1 MTSISTY
8 QFYTR
13 DTSVTRSRIEADPII
28 SREMA
33 YYKENIT
40 QITTLDEFLDD
51 DRLYNYAMKA
61 FGLEELTYAKGMMRK
76 VLESDLND
84 ENSFANLLEDTRY
97 KTMAAAFDFGNTV
110 AEAEIQTDDQF
121 EDTVDLYS
129 TAIERRN
136 TSLTQELTYYEAVID
151 TVTNVDDIFYN
162 QTLRDQ
168 LFQAFEIDPDIFDYD
183 TIRAV
188 LTSDADDPASYVNVN
203 FMDNVSTWQT
213 QITDLY
219 TQRGEATEESEYNK
233 ITRQIEQYQKFVDKA
248 YIYQEMA
255 QSFNFSADGTLAD
268 GVAAQTAEQV
278 TAFKEKVILAE
289 PELTRNAMLINQDY
303 YREQLAAATN
313 VEDLVYNIR
322 LSEIILSSFGLPT
335 TTSFSDMIWAMTED
349 ISDPNHEIYSRD
361 SGFVDL
367 ANAFN
372 FNSDGSVP
380 DGEEMQ
386 TSEQTDEMMV
396 LYSTRYDDEEEEA
409 RLEQTSQFSRYVD
422 YTSDLDDLLSDLSA
436 AKTVRNYLLK
446 ANDIGE
452 DELSTFQMKKILT
465 SDLSDPDSYVNQLG
479 DERYR
484 NLAKSLNF
492 DAKGE
497 ITSPR
502 YAQDENEITRMA
514 KAYYTQ
520 KTMFDTSTETAELAE
535 EEVLYYRERM
545 GEIETVDEIIAD
557 ARLVEFIAVSEG
569 MAYEDLAD
577 GVLGLLLRSD
587 LDDSE
592 SYANS
597 FEDVRYQKIA
607 GSFSFD
613 ELGRIE
619 QSSATGVQSERGL
632 VEASHLYVTQSIEE
646 EAGETEVG
654 ARLALYFARMAPT
667 INSVYEILADEAIG
681 QFVRTTLSLA
691 EETASADI
699 DKQAQLI
706 ESRLEIQ
713 DFQDSEKVNEMIN
726 RFLVLYDLQNGSTYD
741 PTVAAFSGATSFS
754 ADTLASYAQLRSQI

>member
-1 MTSISTY
+1 MTSLTTY

-13 DTSVTRSRIEADPII
+13 DTAVTRARMEADPII

-40 QITTLDEFLDD
+40 QISTVDEFLDD

-61 FGLEELTYAKGMMRK
+61 FGLEELTYAKGLMRQ

-136 TSLTQELTYYEAVID
+136 TTLVAELDYYEAVID

-162 QTLRDQ
+162 ETLRDQ
-168 LFQAFEIDPDIFDYD
+168 LFQAFDIDPEIFDYN
-183 TIRAV
+183 TIRSV
-188 LTSDADDPASYVNVN
+188 LTSDPDDPTSYVNVN
-203 FMDNVSTWQT
+203 FIDNVETWQT
-213 QITDLY
+213 QVNDLY
-219 TQRGEATEESEYNK
+219 ALRDDEEDESEYNK
-233 ITRQIEQYQKFVDKA
+233 LTSQIEQYQKFVDKA

-255 QSFNFSADGTLAD
+255 GSFNFSEDGTLAE
-268 GVAAQTAEQV
+268 GVSAQTTEQV
-278 TAFKEKVILAE
+278 ETFKEKVILAE
-289 PELTRNAMLINQDY
+289 PELTRSAMLINQDY
-303 YREQLAAATN
+303 YREQLAAATS

-349 ISDPNHEIYSRD
+349 ISDPDHEIYDRL
-361 SGFVDL
+361 SGFVDM

-372 FNSDGSVP
+372 FNSDGSIP
-380 DGEEMQ
+380 EGEEIQ
-386 TSEQTDEMMV
+386 TAEQTDDMMI
-396 LYSTRYDDEEEEA
+396 LYSTRYDDEEEED
-409 RLEQTSQFSRYVD
+409 RLEETSRFSGFID

-436 AKTVRNYLLK
+436 AKTVRNYLLR
-446 ANDIGE
+446 AHDIGE
-452 DELSTFQMKKILT
+452 DELSTFQLKKILT
-465 SDLSDPDSYVNQLG
+465 SDTNDPDSYVNQLG

-497 ITSPR
+497 ITSPS
-502 YAQDENEITRMA
+502 YAQDENEITRIA

-520 KTMFDTSTETAELAE
+520 MTMFDSTTETAELAE
-535 EEVLYYRERM
+535 EEVLYYRERL
-545 GEIETVDEIIAD
+545 GEIETVDEIVAD
-557 ARLVEFIAVSEG
+557 ARLVEFIAISEG
-569 MAYEDLAD
+569 LTYDDLAD

-587 LDDSE
+587 LDDDT

-613 ELGRIE
+613 ALGRIQ
-619 QSSATGVQSERGL
+619 QSSLTGVQSERGL
-632 VEASHLYVTQSIEE
+632 VETANLYVTQSIEE

-667 INSVYEILADEAIG
+667 ITSVYELLADEALG
-681 QFVRTTLSLA
+681 QFTRTTLSLA

-706 ESRLEIQ
+706 ENRLEIQ
-713 DFQDSEKVNEMIN
+713 DLQDADKVNEMIS
-726 RFLVLYDLQNGSTYD
+726 RFLVLYDLENGNSFD
-741 PTVAAFSGATSFS
+741 PTVAAFSDATSFS
-754 ADTLASYAQLRSQI
+754 ADTLAAFAQIRTQL

>member
-1 MTSISTY
+1 MTSLTTY

-13 DTSVTRSRIEADPII
+13 DTAVTRARMEADPII

-40 QITTLDEFLDD
+40 QISTVDEFLDD

-61 FGLEELTYAKGMMRK
+61 FGLEELTYAKGLMRQ

-136 TSLTQELTYYEAVID
+136 TTLVAELDYYEAVIA
-151 TVTNVDDIFYN
+151 TVTDVDDIFYN
-162 QTLRDQ
+162 ETLRDQ
-168 LFQAFEIDPDIFDYD
+168 LFQAFDIDPEIFDYN
-183 TIRAV
+183 TIRSV
-188 LTSDADDPASYVNVN
+188 LTSDPDDPTSYVNVN
-203 FMDNVSTWQT
+203 FMDNVDIWQT
-213 QITDLY
+213 QVNDLY
-219 TQRGEATEESEYNK
+219 ALRDDEEDEGEYAKLTS
-233 ITRQIEQYQKFVDKA
+233 QIEQYQKFVDKA

-255 QSFNFSADGTLAD
+255 GSFNFSADGTLAE
-268 GVAAQTAEQV
+268 GVSAQSTEQV
-278 TAFKEKVILAE
+278 TTFKEKVILAE
-289 PELTRNAMLINQDY
+289 PELTRSAMLINQEY
-303 YREQLAAATN
+303 YREQLAAATS

-335 TTSFSDMIWAMTED
+335 TTSFADMIWAMTED
-349 ISDPNHEIYSRD
+349 ISDPDHEIYDRL
-361 SGFVDL
+361 SGFVDM

-372 FNSDGSVP
+372 FNADGSIP
-380 DGEEMQ
+380 EGEEIQ
-386 TSEQTDEMMV
+386 TAEQTDDMMI
-396 LYSTRYDDEEEEA
+396 LYSTRYDDEEEEQ
-409 RLEQTSQFSRYVD
+409 RLEETSRFSGFID

-436 AKTVRNYLLK
+436 AQTVRNYLLR
-446 ANDIGE
+446 AHDIGE
-452 DELSTFQMKKILT
+452 DELSTFQLKKILT
-465 SDLSDPDSYVNQLG
+465 SDTNDPDSYVNQLG

-492 DAKGE
+492 DSKGE
-497 ITSPR
+497 ITSPS
-502 YAQDENEITRMA
+502 YAQEENEITRIA

-520 KTMFDTSTETAELAE
+520 KTMFDSSEETAALAE
-535 EEVLYYRERM
+535 EEVLYYRERL
-545 GEIETVDEIIAD
+545 GEIETVDEIVAD
-557 ARLVEFIAVSEG
+557 ARLVEFIAISEG
-569 MAYEDLAD
+569 MTYEDMAD

-587 LDDSE
+587 LDDPT

-613 ELGRIE
+613 EMGRIQ
-619 QSSATGVQSERGL
+619 QSSLLGVQSERGL
-632 VEASHLYVTQSIEE
+632 VETEHLYVTQSIEE

-667 INSVYEILADEAIG
+667 ITSVYELLADEALG
-681 QFVRTTLSLA
+681 QFTRTTLSLA

-713 DFQDSEKVNEMIN
+713 DLQDSEKVNEMIS
-726 RFLVLYDLQNGSTYD
+726 RFLVLYDLENGISFD
-741 PTVAAFSGATSFS
+741 PTVAAFSDAASFS
-754 ADTLASYAQLRSQI
+754 ADTLAAYAQVRSQL

>member
-1 MTSISTY
+1 MTSLTTY

-13 DTSVTRSRIEADPII
+13 DTAVTRARMEADPII

-40 QITTLDEFLDD
+40 QISTVDEFLDD

-61 FGLEELTYAKGMMRK
+61 FGLEELTYAKGLMRQ

-136 TSLTQELTYYEAVID
+136 TTLVAELDYYEAVIA
-151 TVTNVDDIFYN
+151 TVTDVDDIFYN
-162 QTLRDQ
+162 ETLRDQ
-168 LFQAFEIDPDIFDYD
+168 LFQAFDIDPEIFDYN
-183 TIRAV
+183 TIRSV
-188 LTSDADDPASYVNVN
+188 LTSDPDDPTSYVNVN
-203 FMDNVSTWQT
+203 FMDNVDTWQT
-213 QITDLY
+213 QVNDLY
-219 TQRGEATEESEYNK
+219 ALRDDEEDESEYAK
-233 ITRQIEQYQKFVDKA
+233 LTSQIEQYQKFVDKA

-255 QSFNFSADGTLAD
+255 GSFNFSEDGTLAE
-268 GVAAQTAEQV
+268 GVSAQSTEQV
-278 TAFKEKVILAE
+278 TTFKEKVILAE
-289 PELTRNAMLINQDY
+289 PELTRSAMLINQDY
-303 YREQLAAATN
+303 YREQLAAATS

-335 TTSFSDMIWAMTED
+335 TTSFADMIWAMTED
-349 ISDPNHEIYSRD
+349 ISDPDHEIYDRL
-361 SGFVDL
+361 SGFVDM

-372 FNSDGSVP
+372 FNADGSIP
-380 DGEEMQ
+380 EGEEIQ
-386 TSEQTDEMMV
+386 TAEQTDDMMI

-409 RLEQTSQFSRYVD
+409 RLEETSRFSGFID

-436 AKTVRNYLLK
+436 AQTVRNYLLR
-446 ANDIGE
+446 AHDIGE
-452 DELSTFQMKKILT
+452 DELSTFQLKKILT
-465 SDLSDPDSYVNQLG
+465 SDTNDPDSYVNQLG

-492 DAKGE
+492 DLKGE
-497 ITSPR
+497 ITSPS
-502 YAQDENEITRMA
+502 YAQEENEITRIA

-520 KTMFDTSTETAELAE
+520 KTMFDSSEETAALAE
-535 EEVLYYRERM
+535 EEVLYYRERL
-545 GEIETVDEIIAD
+545 GEIETVDEIVAD
-557 ARLVEFIAVSEG
+557 ARLVEFIAISEG
-569 MAYEDLAD
+569 MTYEDMAD

-587 LDDSE
+587 LDDPT

-613 ELGRIE
+613 EMGRIE
-619 QSSATGVQSERGL
+619 QSSLLGVQSERGL
-632 VEASHLYVTQSIEE
+632 VETEHLYVTQSIEE

-667 INSVYEILADEAIG
+667 ITSVYELLADEALG
-681 QFVRTTLSLA
+681 QFTRTTLSLA

-713 DFQDSEKVNEMIN
+713 DLQDSEKVNEMIN
-726 RFLVLYDLQNGSTYD
+726 RFLVLYDLENGISFD
-741 PTVAAFSGATSFS
+741 PTVAAFSDAASFS
-754 ADTLASYAQLRSQI
+754 ADTLAAYAQVRSQL

>member
-1 MTSISTY
+1 M
-8 QFYTR
+8 
-13 DTSVTRSRIEADPII
+13 EADPII

-40 QITTLDEFLDD
+40 QISTVDEFLDD

-61 FGLEELTYAKGMMRK
+61 FGLEELTYAKGLMRK

-110 AEAEIQTDDQF
+110 ATAEIQTDDQF

-129 TAIERRN
+129 TAIDRRN
-136 TSLTQELTYYEAVID
+136 TTLVAELDYYEAVIA

-162 QTLRDQ
+162 ETLRDQ
-168 LFQAFEIDPDIFDYD
+168 LFQAFEIDPEIFDYN
-183 TIRAV
+183 TIRSV
-188 LTSDADDPASYVNVN
+188 LTSDPDDPTSYVNVN
-203 FMDNVSTWQT
+203 FMDNVDTWQT
-213 QITDLY
+213 QVNDLY
-219 TQRGEATEESEYNK
+219 ALRDDEEDESEYNK
-233 ITRQIEQYQKFVDKA
+233 LTSQIEQYQKFVDKA

-255 QSFNFSADGTLAD
+255 GSFNFSADGTLAE
-268 GVAAQTAEQV
+268 GVSAQTSEQV
-278 TAFKEKVILAE
+278 TTFKEKVILAE
-289 PELTRNAMLINQDY
+289 PELTRSAMLINQDY
-303 YREQLAAATN
+303 YREQLAAATS

-349 ISDPNHEIYSRD
+349 ISDPNHEIYDRL

-372 FNSDGSVP
+372 FNADGSIP
-380 DGEEMQ
+380 DGEEIQ
-386 TSEQTDEMMV
+386 TAEQTDDMMI
-396 LYSTRYDDEEEEA
+396 LYSTRYDDEEEED
-409 RLEQTSQFSRYVD
+409 RLEETSRFSGYID

-436 AKTVRNYLLK
+436 AQTVRNYLLR

-452 DELSTFQMKKILT
+452 NELSTFQLKKILT
-465 SDLSDPDSYVNQLG
+465 SDTNDPDSYVNQLG

-492 DAKGE
+492 DSKGE
-497 ITSPR
+497 ITSPS
-502 YAQDENEITRMA
+502 YAQEENEITRIA

-520 KTMFDTSTETAELAE
+520 KTMFDSASETAELAE
-535 EEVLYYRERM
+535 EEVLYYRERL
-545 GEIETVDEIIAD
+545 GEIETVDEIVAD
-557 ARLVEFIAVSEG
+557 PRLVEFIAISEG
-569 MAYEDLAD
+569 LTYEDLAD

-587 LDDSE
+587 LDDE
-592 SYANS
+592 TSYANS
-597 FEDVRYQKIA
+597 FDDVRYQKIA

-613 ELGRIE
+613 ALGRIQ

-632 VEASHLYVTQSIEE
+632 VETENLYVTQSIEE

-667 INSVYEILADEAIG
+667 ITSVYELLADEALG
-681 QFVRTTLSLA
+681 QFTRTTLSLA

-713 DFQDSEKVNEMIN
+713 DLQDADKVNEMIS
-726 RFLVLYDLQNGSTYD
+726 RFLVLYDLENGVSFD
-741 PTVAAFSGATSFS
+741 PTVAAFSSAASFS
-754 ADTLASYAQLRSQI
+754 ADTLAAYAQIRTQL

>member
-33 YYKENIT
+33 YYKENIM
-40 QITTLDEFLDD
+40 QISTLDEFLDD

-151 TVTNVDDIFYN
+151 TVTDVDDIFYN

-188 LTSDADDPASYVNVN
+188 LTSDADDPTSYVNVN
-203 FMDNVSTWQT
+203 FMDNVTTWQT

-219 TQRGEATEESEYNK
+219 TQRGETTEESEYNK

-268 GVAAQTAEQV
+268 GVTAQTAEQV

-349 ISDPNHEIYSRD
+349 ISDPDHEIYSRD

-386 TSEQTDEMMV
+386 TSEQTDDMMV

-422 YTSDLDDLLSDLSA
+422 YTSDLDDLMSDLSA

-452 DELSTFQMKKILT
+452 NELSTFQMKKILT

-502 YAQDENEITRMA
+502 YAQDENEITRIA

-520 KTMFDTSTETAELAE
+520 KTLFDTSTETTELAE

-569 MAYEDLAD
+569 LAYEDLAD
-577 GVLGLLLRSD
+577 GVLGLLLRSN

-619 QSSATGVQSERGL
+619 QSSAAGVQSERGL

-667 INSVYEILADEAIG
+667 VNSVYEILADEALG

-713 DFQDSEKVNEMIN
+713 DFQDTEKVNEMIN
-726 RFLVLYDLQNGSTYD
+726 RFLVLYDLQNGSAYD

-754 ADTLASYAQLRSQI
+754 ADTLSSYAQLRSQI

>member
-13 DTSVTRSRIEADPII
+13 DTSVTRARIEADPII

-33 YYKENIT
+33 YYKENIS
-40 QITTLDEFLDD
+40 QITTVDEFLDD

-61 FGLEELTYAKGMMRK
+61 YGLEELTYAKGLMRQ

-97 KTMAAAFDFGNTV
+97 KNMAAAFDFGNTL
-110 AEAEIQTDDQF
+110 AEAEVQTNDQF
-121 EDTVDLYS
+121 EDTVELYS

-136 TSLTQELTYYEAVID
+136 TSLVQELTYYESVIE
-151 TVTNVDDIFYN
+151 TVTDVDDIFYN

-183 TIRAV
+183 TIRSV

-203 FMDNVSTWQT
+203 FVDNITTWQT

-219 TQRGEATEESEYNK
+219 TERSEATEESEYDK

-255 QSFNFSADGTLAD
+255 QSFNFSEDGSLAD
-268 GVAAQTAEQV
+268 GVSAQTAEQISD
-278 TAFKEKVILAE
+278 FKEKVILAE
-289 PELTRNAMLINQDY
+289 PELTISAMLINQDY
-303 YREQLAAATN
+303 YREQLAAATD

-322 LSEIILSSFGLPT
+322 LSEIILSSFSLPT

-349 ISDPNHEIYSRD
+349 ISDPDHEIYNMD

-367 ANAFN
+367 AEAFN

-386 TSEQTDEMMV
+386 TAEQTDDMMI
-396 LYSTRYDDEEEEA
+396 LYSTRYDDEEEEQ
-409 RLEQTSQFSRYVD
+409 RLSDTSQFGTYID
-422 YTSDLDDLLSDLSA
+422 YTSDLDDLLSSLA
-436 AKTVRNYLLK
+436 AATTIREYLLR

-492 DAKGE
+492 DENGD

-502 YAQDENEITRMA
+502 YAQDENEITRIA

-520 KTMFDTSTETAELAE
+520 MTMFDSTTETAELAE

-545 GEIETVDEIIAD
+545 AELETVDEIIAD
-557 ARLVEFIAVSEG
+557 ARLIEFIAKSEG
-569 MAYEDLAD
+569 LSYEDLAD

-613 ELGRIE
+613 EFGRIA
-619 QSSATGVQSERGL
+619 QSSISGAQSERGL
-632 VEASHLYVTQSIEE
+632 VETQHLYVTQSIEE

-654 ARLALYFARMAPT
+654 ARLALYFARTAPT
-667 INSVYEILADEAIG
+667 ISSVYEILADEALG

-706 ESRLEIQ
+706 ESRLDIQ

-726 RFLVLYDLQNGSTYD
+726 RFLVLYDLENGNNYD
-741 PTVAAFSGATSFS
+741 PTVAAFSSATSFS
-754 ADTLASYAQLRSQI
+754 ADTLASFAQLQSQL

>member
-1 MTSISTY
+1 MTSLTTY

-13 DTSVTRSRIEADPII
+13 DTAVTRARMEADPII

-40 QITTLDEFLDD
+40 QISTVDEFLDD

-61 FGLEELTYAKGMMRK
+61 FGLEELTYAKGLMRQ

-136 TSLTQELTYYEAVID
+136 DTLVAELDYYEAVIA
-151 TVTNVDDIFYN
+151 TVTDVDDIFYN
-162 QTLRDQ
+162 ETLRDQ
-168 LFQAFEIDPDIFDYD
+168 LFQAFDIDPEIFDYN
-183 TIRAV
+183 TIRSV
-188 LTSDADDPASYVNVN
+188 LTSDPDDPASYVNVN
-203 FMDNVSTWQT
+203 FMDNVDTWQT
-213 QITDLY
+213 QVNDLY
-219 TQRGEATEESEYNK
+219 TLRSDEEDESEYAK
-233 ITRQIEQYQKFVDKA
+233 LTSQIEQYQKFVDKA

-255 QSFNFSADGTLAD
+255 GSFNFSEDGTLAE
-268 GVAAQTAEQV
+268 GVSAQTTEQV
-278 TAFKEKVILAE
+278 STFKEKVILAE
-289 PELTRNAMLINQDY
+289 PELTRSAMLINQDY
-303 YREQLAAATN
+303 YREQLAAATS

-335 TTSFSDMIWAMTED
+335 TTSFADMIWAMTED
-349 ISDPNHEIYSRD
+349 ISDPDHEIYDRL
-361 SGFVDL
+361 SGFVDM

-372 FNSDGSVP
+372 FNSDGSIP
-380 DGEEMQ
+380 EGEEIQ
-386 TSEQTDEMMV
+386 TAEQTDDMMI

-409 RLEQTSQFSRYVD
+409 RLEETSRFSGFID

-436 AKTVRNYLLK
+436 AQTVRNYLLR
-446 ANDIGE
+446 AHDIGE
-452 DELSTFQMKKILT
+452 DELSTFQLKKILT
-465 SDLSDPDSYVNQLG
+465 SDTNDSDSYVNQLG

-492 DAKGE
+492 DSKGE
-497 ITSPR
+497 ITSPS
-502 YAQDENEITRMA
+502 YAQEENEITRIA

-520 KTMFDTSTETAELAE
+520 MTMFDSSEETAALAE
-535 EEVLYYRERM
+535 EEVLYYRERL
-545 GEIETVDEIIAD
+545 GEIETVDEIVAD
-557 ARLVEFIAVSEG
+557 ARLVEFIAISEG
-569 MAYEDLAD
+569 MTYEDMAD

-587 LDDSE
+587 LDDPT

-613 ELGRIE
+613 EMGRIE
-619 QSSATGVQSERGL
+619 QSSLLGVQSERGL
-632 VEASHLYVTQSIEE
+632 VETEHLYVTQSIEE

-667 INSVYEILADEAIG
+667 ITSVYELLADEALG
-681 QFVRTTLSLA
+681 QFTRTTLSLA

-713 DFQDSEKVNEMIN
+713 DLQDSEKVNEMIN
-726 RFLVLYDLQNGSTYD
+726 RFLVLYDLENGISFD
-741 PTVAAFSGATSFS
+741 PTVAAFSDAASFS
-754 ADTLASYAQLRSQI
+754 ADTLAAYAQVRSQL